1 MSGFAIY
8 VQEGF
13 GVESHAVY
21 FTDEAPVY
29 EAENI
34 PIFMSDPVAGTRLQI
49 GEREE
54 VFCYFTPLNGPMRQR
69 GKVNKVPFQRL
80 LAVVEQTEDR
90 TEAVSVLRNRLREE
104 ANRNV

>member
-13 GVESHAVY
+13 GLESHAVY
-21 FTDEAPVY
+21 FTNEAPVY

-34 PIFMSDPVAGTRLQI
+34 PVFARVADTTERVQV

-54 VFCYFTPLNGPMRQR
+54 TFALFTPLNGPMRQR
-69 GKVNKVPFQRL
+69 GKVNRIPFQRL
-80 LAVVEQTEDR
+80 LAVIEQTE
-90 TEAVSVLRNRLREE
+90 E
-104 ANRNV
+104 ANSNV